1 MAGTE
6 EFLYADDIPKAV
18 TSWSSD
24 GKFMMYAST
33 VSGNVQPSPVGSW
46 ILPLNGERKPFRFA
60 ENSLSAARPQFSPDG
75 HWVAYS
81 SIDSRRPE
89 IYIAPFPGPG
99 GKVQVSTTGGVAP
112 RWSHDGKEL
121 FYLSTGGQMM
131 AAEMSIQGGGI
142 TAGRVQALFDG
153 LPTAYGGFDVSLD
166 GQRFLVAMPPEQAAP
181 GPLTLVQNWTA
192 VLKK

>member
-1 MAGTE
+1 
-6 EFLYADDIPKAV
+6 
-18 TSWSSD
+18 
-24 GKFMMYAST
+24 
-33 VSGNVQPSPVGSW
+33 
-46 ILPLNGERKPFRFA
+46 
-60 ENSLSAARPQFSPDG
+60 
-75 HWVAYS
+75 
-81 SIDSRRPE
+81 
-89 IYIAPFPGPG
+89 
-99 GKVQVSTTGGVAP
+99 
-112 RWSHDGKEL
+112 
-121 FYLSTGGQMM
+121 MM